1 MADDS
6 LTGELTTVD
15 LSRDIGEITGEDG
28 VRYGVLLSD
37 LPDDYAEGDRYAFQ
51 PIRIAFSRQPLATE
65 LKKVG
70 G

>member
-15 LSRDIGEITGEDG
+15 LSRDIGEIMGEDG

-37 LPDDYAEGDRYAFQ
+37 LPGDYAEGDRYVFQ

-65 LKKVG
+65 LKRVG

>member
-1 MADDS
+1 METDS
-6 LTGELTTVD
+6 ITGKLTTVD

-37 LPDDYAEGDRYAFQ
+37 LPNGFAEGDKYAFQ
-51 PIRIAFSRQPLATE
+51 TIRIAFSRQPLATE